1 MINLSLGSSVGPHD
15 GSTPLNQYLDLISM
29 AGDFTIDG
37 QTYHGDNAIICISAG
52 NEGDMPIAWNK
63 TISAS
68 DPEAKTFFV
77 SLIDD
82 EEAAAAGLKN
92 MRMGHLYVYGNDSRP
107 FKIQMVAWNNQ
118 RNRAAWTK
126 TLVEASETV
135 QYYCSS
141 STYQQDSGDIIDAAF
156 ANYFEGYV
164 GMGTGIDEDNGRYF
178 AVLDIAAIDN
188 VEGSNADGRYTLGFI
203 VTYTADDGTPQR
215 IEAYGDADGVQ
226 GMGSLGKEGWIQP
239 TGNGTISDMACGRNQ
254 IIVGSY
260 NTRES
265 WLSLDSNIY
274 SYGENRIP
282 ENEVTDFSSWGTLC
296 DGRNLPHV
304 LAPGA
309 VIVSSSNQF
318 YHMSAS
324 NAFTGYNPMAP
335 GVRQAETTFGGRDHY
350 WVQMSGTSMSSPFVA
365 GAMALWLEADP
376 DLTVDDMRD
385 IIAKTSVK
393 DEFTAKVADQV
404 KVGAG
409 KLDAY
414 AGLKEVLRRS
424 SIVDVE
430 SEAKADD
437 LLVRNLGG
445 NVFEVTLPGA
455 DRMVAT
461 VFDTLGRVIARESAD
476 ADEVV
481 LSVPS
486 VAPGVYVLNVNGT
499 ASTKIVIK

>member
-1 MINLSLGSSVGPHD
+1 
-15 GSTPLNQYLDLISM
+15 
-29 AGDFTIDG
+29 
-37 QTYHGDNAIICISAG
+37 
-52 NEGDMPIAWNK
+52 
-63 TISAS
+63 
-68 DPEAKTFFV
+68 
-77 SLIDD
+77 
-82 EEAAAAGLKN
+82 
-92 MRMGHLYVYGNDSRP
+92 
-107 FKIQMVAWNNQ
+107 
-118 RNRAAWTK
+118 
-126 TLVEASETV
+126 
-135 QYYCSS
+135 
-141 STYQQDSGDIIDAAF
+141 
-156 ANYFEGYV
+156 
-164 GMGTGIDEDNGRYF
+164 
-178 AVLDIAAIDN
+178 
-188 VEGSNADGRYTLGFI
+188 
-203 VTYTADDGTPQR
+203 
-215 IEAYGDADGVQ
+215 
-226 GMGSLGKEGWIQP
+226 
-239 TGNGTISDMACGRNQ
+239 
-254 IIVGSY
+254 
-260 NTRES
+260 
-265 WLSLDSNIY
+265 
-274 SYGENRIP
+274 
-282 ENEVTDFSSWGTLC
+282 
-296 DGRNLPHV
+296 
-304 LAPGA
+304 
-309 VIVSSSNQF
+309 
-318 YHMSAS
+318 
-324 NAFTGYNPMAP
+324 
-335 GVRQAETTFGGRDHY
+335 
-350 WVQMSGTSMSSPFVA
+350 
-365 GAMALWLEADP
+365 MALWLEADP